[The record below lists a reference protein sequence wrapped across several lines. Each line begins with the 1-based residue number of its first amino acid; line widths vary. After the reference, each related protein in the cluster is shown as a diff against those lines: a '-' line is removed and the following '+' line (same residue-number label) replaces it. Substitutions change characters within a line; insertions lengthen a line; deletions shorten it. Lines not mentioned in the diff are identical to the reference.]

1 MRSQNPEFR
10 IQESELG
17 VTGDKYLWQ
26 GTNTGVDRMAVD
38 EPFRDRKAAIT
49 FCAPELLT
57 PVS

>member
-1 MRSQNPEFR
+1 MRSQNSEFR
-10 IQESELG
+10 SQKLG

-38 EPFRDRKAAIT
+38 EPFRDWKAAIT

-57 PVS
+57 SVS